1 MMAQPSYTA
10 LSSPV
15 SVIGSQFLAPYQF
28 DIIVDINSSRNLVIT
43 DINHK
48 IMLKVKRCGAS
59 FHDQLVLVDVDD
71 KPIVTMR
78 DKIMSEHDRW
88 NIFRGDSTSK
98 TDMIFSTKSAH
109 IIQFKTCVHVFM
121 ANKTSSKGVCDFKIQ
136 GSWSKRNCTIFIGD
150 TSTTIAQMH
159 KMESPENGKFVKDK
173 FIVTIYPN
181 VDYAFVVTLIAIVEA
196 MKSPNTKNAVAGQ
209 AGGGVGGMLG
219 AITFS

>member
-15 SVIGSQFLAPYQF
+15 SVIGAQFLAPYQF

-43 DINHK
+43 DTNHK

-59 FHDQLVLVDVDD
+59 FHDQLLLVDVDD
-71 KPIVTMR
+71 KPIVMIR
-78 DKIMSEHDRW
+78 DK
-88 NIFRGDSTSK
+88 
-98 TDMIFSTKSAH
+98 
-109 IIQFKTCVHVFM
+109 
-121 ANKTSSKGVCDFKIQ
+121 
-136 GSWSKRNCTIFIGD
+136 
-150 TSTTIAQMH
+150 MH
-159 KMESPENGKFVKDK
+159 KMESPENGKSVKDK
-173 FIVTIYPN
+173 FMVTIYPN